1 MNAREELH
9 ADYIQST
16 YRREV
21 VHVLIEDISHF
32 KAEQKY
38 VVVYH
43 DGGELLLKTP
53 LIEVERIYADR
64 VIRAHRNA
72 LVMRERLQSFRNPN
86 ELCGVLAAVYLFG
99 PALPPVDVSRRYTPN
114 VRKAVEQAIAKRTQ
128 TGETA

>member
-1 MNAREELH
+1 MRASEELH

-21 VHVLIEDISHF
+21 VRVQIGDVSHF
-32 KAEQKY
+32 KAEHKY

-64 VIRAHRNA
+64 VVRAHRNA

-86 ELCGVLAAVYLFG
+86 DRLGILAVVNLFG
-99 PALPPVDVSRRYTPN
+99 PALLPVDVSRRYTAN
-114 VRKAVEQAIAKRTQ
+114 VRKAVEQVIAKRTQ
-128 TGETA
+128 AGETA